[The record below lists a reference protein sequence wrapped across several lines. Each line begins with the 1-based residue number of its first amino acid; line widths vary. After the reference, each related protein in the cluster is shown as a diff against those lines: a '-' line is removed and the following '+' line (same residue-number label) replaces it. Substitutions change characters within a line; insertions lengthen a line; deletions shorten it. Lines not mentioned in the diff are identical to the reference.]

1 MREARPSNS
10 TSLDS
15 PSFNFSLLKLVKF
28 VQCVHGKSISNRI
41 HASFGNVQQLSK
53 LPHPYAAPVISSNLT
68 QSDFHVFRGSAS
80 LQQRC
85 RSKSGIAQGRL
96 MLGYCL
102 ETVMIMGLFCV
113 CYLVGPSLPAAHPH
127 TQTHADGRGRTRTTR
142 SPSSRGRRKRDAL
155 HCCCNESA
163 PRAVDFKDIKHRVS

>member
-127 TQTHADGRGRTRTTR
+127 TQTHADARTVAGE
-142 SPSSRGRRKRDAL
+142 RGRR
-155 HCCCNESA
+155 
-163 PRAVDFKDIKHRVS
+163 AVRRRGGGENATPCIAAAMSRHLVRWTLRI

>member
-1 MREARPSNS
+1 MGKASAIASMRLLATYSNLVNFHIHTPRRS
-10 TSLDS
+10 FHQTSLS
-15 PSFNFSLLKLVKF
+15 RTFMSSVEVPA
-28 VQCVHGKSISNRI
+28 SN
-41 HASFGNVQQLSK
+41 K
-53 LPHPYAAPVISSNLT
+53 EAA
-68 QSDFHVFRGSAS
+68 Q
-80 LQQRC
+80 
-85 RSKSGIAQGRL
+85 KSGIAQGRL